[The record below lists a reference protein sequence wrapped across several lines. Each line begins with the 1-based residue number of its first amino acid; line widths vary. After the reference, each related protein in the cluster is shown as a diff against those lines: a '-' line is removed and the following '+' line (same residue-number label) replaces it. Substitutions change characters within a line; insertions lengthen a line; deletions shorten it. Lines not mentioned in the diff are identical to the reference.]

1 MTETIFNIGY
11 LCFGCALTT
20 GACYG
25 LFRASRTFLLD
36 PDKANLVSVRCVTR
50 LLTVA
55 FCLLMCGYMMVTGP
69 YVSLNLMSAQ
79 LVQAISFRFGF
90 LLLVT
95 GLALLLSLFV
105 LANLRNRTRREG
117 NRRESILA

>member
-1 MTETIFNIGY
+1 MTETIFNFSY
-11 LCFGCALTT
+11 LSFGILLTG

-36 PDKANLVSVRCVTR
+36 SDKGNFVPVRCVTR

-69 YVSLNLMSAQ
+69 YIAVDLQPAQ
-79 LVQAISFRFGF
+79 VVQAVSFRFGF
-90 LLLVT
+90 LLVVT
-95 GLALLLSLFV
+95 GLALLLALFV

>member
-11 LCFGCALTT
+11 LSFGILLTG

-36 PDKANLVSVRCVTR
+36 PDRANFAAVQCVTR

-55 FCLLMCGYMMVTGP
+55 FCLLMCGYMMITGP
-69 YVSLNLMSAQ
+69 YISLNLMPGQ
-79 LVQAISFRFGF
+79 LVLAISFRFGF
-90 LLLVT
+90 LLVVT
-95 GLALLLSLFV
+95 GVALLIALFV
-105 LANLRNRTRREG
+105 LSNLRKTTRREG

>member
-11 LCFGCALTT
+11 LCFGATLTA

-36 PDKANLVSVRCVTR
+36 ADKGNLAPVRCVTR
-50 LLTVA
+50 ILTAA

-69 YVSLNLMSAQ
+69 YVSVNPEAPQIL
-79 LVQAISFRFGF
+79 QAASFRFGF